1 MTERRITFG
10 WHLDGQR
17 STEPRNTLGESIV
30 GPMGFLTLLETQLGL
45 MARHPAQTER
55 IVQYR
60 ICLQDLDA
68 DRRFY
73 HQSFLVDS
81 TGYGGLSA

>member
-1 MTERRITFG
+1 
-10 WHLDGQR
+10 
-17 STEPRNTLGESIV
+17 
-30 GPMGFLTLLETQLGL
+30 MGFLTLLETQLGL